1 MIKPALTVTL
11 LLLLTSLSA
20 LGHEND
26 PKAEGF
32 EPPYEGPG
40 WREGDGALAGTFT
53 SDGIQLRSW
62 LTLGELGG
70 NSSAGNDCWGYVSP
84 SGREYALMC
93 TNRGTA
99 FVEVTDPGDPEIL
112 VFHNGPSSTWRDIKV
127 YGEYAYAVSEGGNGI
142 QCFDLRNIDS
152 GSVPSPN
159 EVTTGGTSST
169 HNVAI
174 NIDSGYLYRCGGGSN
189 IGLRI
194 YDLKSDPMNPTFVG
208 EWLDRY
214 VHDVQI
220 VTYTEGPYAG
230 MEVAFCC
237 AGFNNGSTDTALDI
251 VDVTD
256 KANPALI
263 RRLQYPNG
271 AYSHQGWLTPD
282 RKYFLLGDEL
292 DEGGDTP
299 TSIIVIKVENIY
311 SPTFIESWTNDNT
324 AITHNIY
331 TLGDFAYMANY
342 TSGMRVFDI
351 RDPENMQEV
360 GFFDTRI
367 SDDSVSFDGLWS
379 CYPYLPSGNIL
390 GSDIQRGLFVW
401 TPDLARLNFDIV
413 GEVPRTVTSDDQTI
427 EFSIDALVSPVDSE
441 AVFASVND
449 GTGWNQV
456 LAVAQGGGIYR
467 AVLPSLECPA
477 NVQLRFSALNQEGD
491 LFESEVITTIVAD
504 DFPSIFSDDSESEQ
518 GWVSSG
524 SANTVPAGR
533 WQRGTPFGS
542 GVWGDP
548 TSDFDGSGR
557 CFLTGN
563 GEGVLEVDGEA
574 ILTSPPFN
582 AIGNETY
589 ISYASWFANDFG
601 PDDGRSSGGW
611 FLSTVRVADYLTPT
625 EQVRIRF
632 RVLDTL
638 ADSVLEAAV
647 DRVAVETVLCDV
659 DVVVG
664 DLNGDL
670 RVDGA
675 DLAAL
680 LAIWGE
686 IDSQFDLDGDGIIS
700 GGDLSV
706 LLSNWSP

>member
-1 MIKPALTVTL
+1 MGVIV
-11 LLLLTSLSA
+11 
-20 LGHEND
+20 
-26 PKAEGF
+26 
-32 EPPYEGPG
+32 
-40 WREGDGALAGTFT
+40 LAHSFGKLISGLQDTIFFN
-53 SDGIQLRSW
+53 
-62 LTLGELGG
+62 G
-70 NSSAGNDCWGYVSP
+70 N
-84 SGREYALMC
+84 
-93 TNRGTA
+93 
-99 FVEVTDPGDPEIL
+99 
-112 VFHNGPSSTWRDIKV
+112 
-127 YGEYAYAVSEGGNGI
+127 
-142 QCFDLRNIDS
+142 
-152 GSVPSPN
+152 
-159 EVTTGGTSST
+159 
-169 HNVAI
+169 
-174 NIDSGYLYRCGGGSN
+174 
-189 IGLRI
+189 
-194 YDLKSDPMNPTFVG
+194 
-208 EWLDRY
+208 
-214 VHDVQI
+214 
-220 VTYTEGPYAG
+220 
-230 MEVAFCC
+230 
-237 AGFNNGSTDTALDI
+237 
-251 VDVTD
+251 
-256 KANPALI
+256 
-263 RRLQYPNG
+263 
-271 AYSHQGWLTPD
+271 
-282 RKYFLLGDEL
+282 
-292 DEGGDTP
+292 
-299 TSIIVIKVENIY
+299 
-311 SPTFIESWTNDNT
+311 
-324 AITHNIY
+324 
-331 TLGDFAYMANY
+331 
-342 TSGMRVFDI
+342 
-351 RDPENMQEV
+351 
-360 GFFDTRI
+360 
-367 SDDSVSFDGLWS
+367 GLWS

-601 PDDGRSSGGW
+601 PWPKQDSMYIEISNDDGATWDLRSNRSGPMMVVPPEVG
-611 FLSTVRVADYLTPT
+611 FSARFESPITSHPPNRSASA
-625 EQVRIRF
+625 F

-686 IDSQFDLDGDGIIS
+686 IDSEFDLDGDGIIS

>member
-1 MIKPALTVTL
+1 
-11 LLLLTSLSA
+11 
-20 LGHEND
+20 
-26 PKAEGF
+26 
-32 EPPYEGPG
+32 
-40 WREGDGALAGTFT
+40 
-53 SDGIQLRSW
+53 
-62 LTLGELGG
+62 
-70 NSSAGNDCWGYVSP
+70 
-84 SGREYALMC
+84 
-93 TNRGTA
+93 
-99 FVEVTDPGDPEIL
+99 
-112 VFHNGPSSTWRDIKV
+112 
-127 YGEYAYAVSEGGNGI
+127 
-142 QCFDLRNIDS
+142 
-152 GSVPSPN
+152 
-159 EVTTGGTSST
+159 
-169 HNVAI
+169 
-174 NIDSGYLYRCGGGSN
+174 
-189 IGLRI
+189 
-194 YDLKSDPMNPTFVG
+194 MNPTFVG

-214 VHDVQI
+214 VHDVQV

-379 CYPYLPSGNIL
+379 CYPYLPSGTIL

-601 PDDGRSSGGW
+601 PWPKQDSMYIEISNDDGNNWVQIEQIGPDDGRSSGGW

-686 IDSQFDLDGDGIIS
+686 IDSEFDLDGDGIIS